1 MILGREAGVS
11 TKQTEQKPKS
21 SEHPDGNDEQDDIP
35 RRGIVAEWT
44 VTIIL
49 LLFGNRLPSL
59 MRSLGQGIV
68 EFKKGVKGIE
78 DDHKPPPIEKPEYDR
93 KPPPIKKSQSE

>member
-1 MILGREAGVS
+1 MQPLLAFFGFPGLPEAL
-11 TKQTEQKPKS
+11 
-21 SEHPDGNDEQDDIP
+21 
-35 RRGIVAEWT
+35 IVGM
-44 VTIIL
+44 IIL

-78 DDHKPPPIEKPEYDR
+78 DDHKPPPIEK
-93 KPPPIKKSQSE
+93 SE